1 MIVSCNAGH
10 RLDNFIVGLSN
21 ATPSL
26 TTVIRSSYPICG
38 VYPGRVTPP
47 FNPSVQCAPGSP
59 PARHLIIQQSE
70 TGLGQM
76 NFCEVEV
83 WTNHTSKNISHFV
96 CLFDANN
103 NNNNLLKSFP
113 LNSNQLK

>member
-1 MIVSCNAGH
+1 MFVSCIAGH

-26 TTVIRSSYPICG
+26 NTVIRGSYPICG

-47 FNPSVQCAPGSP
+47 FNASVQCAHGSP
-59 PARHLIIQQSE
+59 PARHVIIQQPK

-83 WTNHTSKNISHFV
+83 WTNHTSKNIITLC

-103 NNNNLLKSFP
+103 NNNLLKSIP
-113 LNSNQLK
+113 LNSNQL